1 MGGKGTAVM
10 GGTWVMRGGL
20 GSCISL
26 SGGEMFVGWV
36 ASVGPG
42 GVSSR
47 AGDSGVMGALSCLGS
62 ISSFS
67 VGGSRGLSR
76 CSGGKP

>member
-20 GSCISL
+20 GGCISL
-26 SGGEMFVGWV
+26 SGGEMFAGWW

-47 AGDSGVMGALSCLGS
+47 AGASGMVGVLSCLGS

-67 VGGSRGLSR
+67 VGGR
-76 CSGGKP
+76 